1 MPLEKQNISFNF
13 GGGLNEFVD
22 SDLVEPPTLLQ
33 VTNGSYQ
40 EAGRVDKRKGYLCTT
55 KSCDDGAFNR
65 IVALHNNNGQ
75 LISTMP
81 NRLGAFDEG
90 QNMWNAA
97 GGYFRACE
105 LSKRE
110 LIGVRGSIIRARSAQ
125 SGSTILGSP
134 IKVIIFET
142 QDRVVGYK
150 VLDVASGT
158 TIYMED
164 DINNQL
170 WGGRYASEAD
180 GGALYASQYSD
191 VHIIQV
197 LGKFYLFAVKDRYHL
212 HTRLGAV
219 SGTPEFDKVIIPPVG
234 VPGLGGRRDDIWNPA
249 AGDTDGW
256 TFQGSTEA
264 PKLVMWGLNLTNY
277 QLTYQFDS
285 AIPNERHQIYFDV
298 EKYNNWNLEAEYG
311 RGRPPNWVDEAAW
324 SPVPGTGA
332 LAWPPSV
339 SGTGGSGAPFPIPN
353 TNGPPPMTLA
363 EPYEKLRL
371 RDQRY
376 LSYDV
381 CAMRMPGEGEPS
393 PTVDYFTVLV
403 GAYESVKLYLVSTLS
418 DDIIST
424 TTVAQNSP
432 GGTWPV
438 GQNYGYVLY
447 YRSTPFNP
455 SEGGFSGYGS
465 ASLFPFTKVALGQSG
480 GGKIRAWC
488 WRYNLTGPVIDPP
501 FGPPNPEPEPETL
514 CYTQSYQIMG
524 SGSGGYFQTL
534 GQMAPDPALLNGVLP
549 EAFPE
554 FDNPL
559 QPWSGYN
566 PLASADSAV
575 GLNLISSGFID
586 PTVRSMDNE
595 LQPTRVLTMEVS
607 PDWSAILGTG
617 TAKVSDLA
625 IPSSSTAISESFLFL
640 NDPNYASSGEPKYL
654 QAVALRA
661 RPSRLRTNFIFSEG
675 TITPEIDG
683 VLCKYSQ
690 AAAPPEPWGQ
700 RMIPVLTTLPYT
712 TGVPSFYYLPY
723 NNKFEGWVP
732 PFGMYNPFAGSS
744 PPGGAW
750 QPQNLQPLSANYL
763 ATSPRNVI
771 VPYSAPGSDVYDM
784 SDILTIEALQAKVED
799 GKIFGDGTVSEITL
813 NLTKNTQPSFIN
825 FANDLYINTG
835 YLNLYDNTITVENN
849 FHLGP
854 VFGDGDYG
862 GSSVDVWHY
871 TAIYEWVDDNGNL
884 HRSTPSSYISRIG
897 LGGSPISVMQPIF
910 TSKKI
915 TQVTI
920 AVYRTTQGGSIF
932 YRVSK
937 LQPNTMPTSPAIPN
951 SLSDENIY
959 LRCIKKGDFIEFHDN
974 MPDEDIIG
982 NEILYT
988 TGGILPNV
996 PPPSF
1001 NLMTEFGGR
1010 IFGAGLDNPDRIYY
1024 SKIQDQNTS
1033 VEFSDAL
1040 YIDIPPEGG
1049 DITGLSSLDANLIIF
1064 KENSVYRIYGSG
1076 PNDTGG
1082 GGSYSEPLRISSSY
1096 GASEHKSIVSTL
1108 EGVIFRN
1115 SSGGIYLLDRS
1126 LNFSFIG
1133 APVQDGSDLDILHA
1147 TNVPAKSEIRFISSN
1162 GEALVYEYEF
1172 KKWSRFTNHA
1182 STDACVWKDKFTM
1195 AHLDTQP
1202 IDAVPPSL
1210 STDLPTTVWTQ
1221 SDGYLDAGSPI
1232 SLKVDTPWFKL
1243 AGIKGFQRCT
1253 WLSLLG
1259 QQDDPHDVNVKL
1271 YRDYGAAPTE
1281 NINVDGADFSIS
1293 HSYAAAEC
1301 GDYADPECGFYGWP
1315 GDTIYQWRH
1324 KPMVQK
1330 CESIKLSFEDLP
1342 ALSGVY
1348 DPSIATNFT
1357 LKNLTLYIGVKKGQF
1372 KLPER
1377 KTV

>member
-13 GGGLNEFVD
+13 GGGLNEFAD
-22 SDLVEPPTLLQ
+22 SDLVGPPTLLE

-65 IVALHNNNGQ
+65 IVALHNNNGR

-90 QNMWNAA
+90 QNVWNAA

-110 LIGVRGSIIRARSAQ
+110 LVGVRGNIIRARSAE
-125 SGSTILGSP
+125 SGSTVHGSP

-170 WGGRYASEAD
+170 WGGIYASEAD
-180 GGALYASQYSD
+180 GGAEYASQYSD

-212 HTRLGAV
+212 ATEV
-219 SGTPEFDKVIIPPVG
+219 SQKTGDPDIGKVIIPPVG
-234 VPGLGGRRDDIWNPA
+234 VPGLGERRTDISS
-249 AGDTDGW
+249 W
-256 TFQGSTEA
+256 TYQGSTEA
-264 PKLVMWGLNLTNY
+264 PKLVMWGLDLTSY
-277 QLTYQFDS
+277 ELKYQFN
-285 AIPNERHQIYFDV
+285 ALVPNQRQQIYFDV
-298 EKYNNWNLEAEYG
+298 EKYNNWNLEDHAEYG
-311 RGRPPNWVDEAAW
+311 KGRPPNWIDEGSW
-324 SPVPGTGA
+324 SPIPP
-332 LAWPPSV
+332 LWPPKAGV
-339 SGTGGSGAPFPIPN
+339 PFPIPN
-353 TNGPPPMTLA
+353 TDGAPPAPLPLSDMRLA
-363 EPYEKLRL
+363 
-371 RDQRY
+371 DQRY

-381 CAMRMPGEGEPS
+381 CAMRMPGDGQPS
-393 PTVDYFTVLV
+393 PNSDYFTVLV
-403 GAYESVKLYLVSTLS
+403 GAYESVRLYLVSALT
-418 DDIIST
+418 DDIIAET
-424 TTVAQNSP
+424 VVAQNSP
-432 GGTWPV
+432 AGPWPV
-438 GQNYGYVLY
+438 GDNNGYELY
-447 YRSTPFNP
+447 YRSGSPT
-455 SEGGFSGYGS
+455 SLGYGS
-465 ASLFPFTKVALGQSG
+465 ASLFPFTAVALGQSV
-480 GGKIRAWC
+480 GGKVRAWC
-488 WRYNLTGPVIDPP
+488 WRYDMTRDPYLAMS
-501 FGPPNPEPEPETL
+501 PNNL
-514 CYTQSYQIMG
+514 CYTQSYQILG

-534 GQMAPDPALLNGVLP
+534 GQMAPDPSLLNGILP

-554 FDNPL
+554 FDNAV

-566 PLASADSAV
+566 PLSSADSAV
-575 GLNLISSGFID
+575 GLNLISSGFSD
-586 PTVRSMDNE
+586 PTENSDRNND
-595 LQPTRVLTMEVS
+595 QPTRVLTMEVS
-607 PDWSAILGTG
+607 PDWSGILGTG
-617 TAKVSDLA
+617 TAKVSGLA

-675 TITPEIDG
+675 TITPEVDG

-690 AAAPPEPWGQ
+690 AAAPPEPWGARFQ
-700 RMIPVLTTLPYT
+700 YT
-712 TGVPSFYYLPY
+712 TEVVAGVFCHLPY
-723 NNKFEGWVP
+723 NSDFRTNLGGYDF
-732 PFGMYNPFAGSS
+732 FAGSWAAQDLL
-744 PPGGAW
+744 PVTAAYR
-750 QPQNLQPLSANYL
+750 QL
-763 ATSPRNVI
+763 SPRNLI

-784 SDILTIEALQAKVED
+784 SKALTIEALQAKVED
-799 GKIFGDGTVSEITL
+799 GEIFGDGTVAEITL

-835 YLNLYDNTITVENN
+835 YLSLYDNTITVENN

-854 VFGDGDYG
+854 VFSDLNYDISPIPPDYT
-862 GSSVDVWHY
+862 Y

-884 HRSTPSSYISRIG
+884 HRSAPAPYVYTPSLAYIPQI
-897 LGGSPISVMQPIF
+897 VMQPIF
-910 TSKKI
+910 TSKVI
-915 TQVTI
+915 TSVTI
-920 AVYRTTQGGSIF
+920 AIYRTTYGGSVF

-937 LQPNTMPTSPAIPN
+937 LQPNIMPTSPAPPTD
-951 SLSDENIY
+951 LSNENMY
-959 LRCIKKGDFIEFHDN
+959 VRCIKKGEFIEFYD
-974 MPDEDIIG
+974 DIDDADLIG

-1010 IFGAGLDNPDRIYY
+1010 IFGSGLDNPDRVYY
-1024 SKIQDQNTS
+1024 SKIQDPNTS

-1040 YIDIPPEGG
+1040 YISVPPEGG
-1049 DITGLSSLDANLIIF
+1049 DITGLSVLDANLIIF
-1064 KENSVYRIYGSG
+1064 KENSVYRIYGDG
-1076 PNDTGG
+1076 PNDTGT
-1082 GGSYSEPLRISSSY
+1082 GGSYSAPLRISSSY
-1096 GASEHKSIVSTL
+1096 GATEHKSIVSTL
-1108 EGVIFRN
+1108 EGIIFRN

-1133 APVQDGSDLDILHA
+1133 APVQDGSDLDIIHA

-1195 AHLDTQP
+1195 AHLDNQP

-1221 SDGYLDAGSPI
+1221 SEDYLDEATPI
-1232 SLKVDTPWFKL
+1232 SLKVETPWFKL
-1243 AGIKGFQRCT
+1243 GGIKGFQRCT
-1253 WLSLLG
+1253 WLSFLG
-1259 QQDDPHDVNVKL
+1259 QQESPHDVNVKL
-1271 YRDYGAAPTE
+1271 YRNYGDAPTE
-1281 NINVDGADFSIS
+1281 SINVDGADFSIS
-1293 HSYAAAEC
+1293 HSYATAEC
-1301 GDYADPECGFYGWP
+1301 GDYADPECGLYGWP
-1315 GDTIYQWRH
+1315 GDSIYQWRH
-1324 KPMVQK
+1324 KPMIQK

-1342 ALSGVY
+1342 AMSGVY
-1348 DPSIATNFT
+1348 DPLIATNFT

-1372 KLPER
+1372 KLSER
-1377 KTV
+1377 KTI